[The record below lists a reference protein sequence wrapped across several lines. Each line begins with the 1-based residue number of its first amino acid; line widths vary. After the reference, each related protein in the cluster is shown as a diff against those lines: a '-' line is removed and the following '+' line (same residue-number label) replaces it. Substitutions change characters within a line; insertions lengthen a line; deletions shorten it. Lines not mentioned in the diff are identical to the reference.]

1 LFFIIAAEIPDLGK
15 APQNGALTRINRA
28 DYRANSGR
36 DLYIFIR
43 SSELA
48 RWEPAKGLKTL
59 KLIQIEHE
67 KLEVSHPIQEVA
79 GSRPLKKQN
88 PLPILRPTI
97 SE

>member
-43 SSELA
+43 GSELA
-48 RWEPAKGLKTL
+48 RWDPAKGLKTL
-59 KLIQIEHE
+59 KLIRIGHE
-67 KLEVSHPIQEVA
+67 TFGVSSPIQQLA
-79 GSRPLKKQN
+79 ATRA
-88 PLPILRPTI
+88 
-97 SE
+97 